1 MQERVAQATV
11 SRSHRAEVARSDTRW
26 LAAWLGVFAG
36 MMLFVIGAHQVYQ
49 ATGPHPAVT
58 AIIRQ
63 MKHHS
68 RWLIPFMKGKRSS
81 EFLLPIPGLL
91 HLDLH

>member
-68 RWLIPFMKGKRSS
+68 RWLIPGMKGKRAST
-81 EFLLPIPGLL
+81 FLLPIPEL

>member
-1 MQERVAQATV
+1 MQERVAQTTI
-11 SRSHRAEVARSDTRW
+11 SRSHRAEVSRSDTRW
-26 LAAWLGVFAG
+26 LVAWLGIFAS
-36 MMLFVIGAHQVYQ
+36 MMLLVIGAHQVYR

-58 AIIRQ
+58 AVVRQ
-63 MKHHS
+63 LKHHS

-81 EFLLPIPGLL
+81 EFLLPIAGL

>member
-11 SRSHRAEVARSDTRW
+11 SRSHRAEVARSDARW
-26 LAAWLGVFAG
+26 LGVWLGVFAG
-36 MMLFVIGAHQVYQ
+36 LMLFIIGAHQVYQ

-58 AIIRQ
+58 AFIRQ
-63 MKHHS
+63 LKHHS
-68 RWLIPFMKGKRSS
+68 RWLIPGMKGKRAST
-81 EFLLPIPGLL
+81 FLLPIPEL

>member
-11 SRSHRAEVARSDTRW
+11 SRSHRAEATRSDTRW
-26 LAAWLGVFAG
+26 LGVWLGVFAG
-36 MMLFVIGAHQVYQ
+36 LMLFIIGAHQVYR

-58 AIIRQ
+58 AFVRQ
-63 MKHHS
+63 LKHHS

-81 EFLLPIPGLL
+81 EFLLPIPGL

>member
-11 SRSHRAEVARSDTRW
+11 SRSHRAEVARSDARW
-26 LAAWLGVFAG
+26 LGVWLGVFAG
-36 MMLFVIGAHQVYQ
+36 LMLFNIGAHQVYQ

-58 AIIRQ
+58 AFIRQ
-63 MKHHS
+63 LKHHS
-68 RWLIPFMKGKRSS
+68 RWLIPGMKGKRAST
-81 EFLLPIPGLL
+81 FLLPIPEL